1 MGLPAKM
8 RDRDNVAFSIY
19 ATIIGTLQLARAVE
33 GTELS
38 DRILAAGADAART
51 LAQPRE

>member
-1 MGLPAKM
+1 
-8 RDRDNVAFSIY
+8 
-19 ATIIGTLQLARAVE
+19 VE

-51 LAQPRE
+51 LIRSRRDEAAS